1 MGALIELKN
10 IGYSYHNLAG
20 ETGAIKDVSFQ
31 VEEGEFVALVG
42 PSGCGKSTLLSII
55 AGLLAPETGTI
66 VVNNPEVIAAARD
79 ITVQPKDQISIVVSS
94 KDPELAALFNLTR
107 VQYRAGSTDW
117 RSGSYNGEVS
127 GYTLDDQGA
136 IDFPVLGSLTV
147 AGMTKDRIAAMIKKR
162 LMEENLVNDPV
173 VTVEFM
179 NLYFSVLGEVKNPGK
194 YSITKDQITL
204 LEALSMAGDLT
215 IYGKR
220 DAIFVIREENGQ
232 RVTHW
237 VDIRSKDIFESPVYY
252 LKQNDVVYVQPNKVR
267 AGQSTLNENSV
278 KSVGLWISIGSFL
291 TSLGVLLFK

>member
-1 MGALIELKN
+1 MKN
-10 IGYSYHNLAG
+10 HLLYLLFSLA
-20 ETGAIKDVSFQ
+20 
-31 VEEGEFVALVG
+31 
-42 PSGCGKSTLLSII
+42 LLSSCNTSKEII
-55 AGLLAPETGTI
+55 YFQDVEVNSPEAVAP
-66 VVNNPEVIAAARD
+66 PQD

-107 VQYRAGSTDW
+107 VQQRVGSTGLNN
-117 RSGSYNGEVS
+117 SNNNGEIS
-127 GYTLDDQGA
+127 GYTLDDKGA
-136 IDFPVLGSLTV
+136 IDFPALV
-147 AGMTKDRIAAMIKKR
+147 KQR
-162 LMEENLVNDPV
+162 LKEENLVNDPV

-179 NLYFSVLGEVKNPGK
+179 NLSFSVLGEVKTPGK
-194 YSITKDQITL
+194 YSISKDYITL
-204 LEALSMAGDLT
+204 LEAISMAGDLT

-220 DAIFVIREENGQ
+220 DAIFVIREEKGE

-237 VDIRSKDIFESPVYY
+237 VDLRSCDLFKSPVYY